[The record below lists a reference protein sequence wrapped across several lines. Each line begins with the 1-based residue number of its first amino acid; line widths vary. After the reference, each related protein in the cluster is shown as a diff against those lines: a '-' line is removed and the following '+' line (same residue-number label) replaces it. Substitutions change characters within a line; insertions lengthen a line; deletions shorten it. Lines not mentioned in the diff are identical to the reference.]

1 MSDEAVKRLRIWW
14 RIGRKLDL
22 DILRSAGAATSLKFW
37 SSGPVS
43 DFPLAMSPSSSS
55 SSLVAEL
62 DTASKKP
69 KFLVLRADP
78 TVGGEDGNLR
88 GRSRAEDIVTNSV
101 KVKRSKTMMMAVWKA
116 KARIMLVKLVI
127 CRFQDLPVDP

>member
-1 MSDEAVKRLRIWW
+1 
-14 RIGRKLDL
+14 
-22 DILRSAGAATSLKFW
+22 
-37 SSGPVS
+37 
-43 DFPLAMSPSSSS
+43 MSPSSSS

-101 KVKRSKTMMMAVWKA
+101 KVKRSNTMMMAVWKA
-116 KARIMLVKLVI
+116 EARI
-127 CRFQDLPVDP
+127 C